1 MFKMTLNFRTILII
15 GFLSV
20 FLIDLGKVSEV
31 NARVILGTGTSSLIG
46 GDLTDPEDD
55 GIDGTDGAAG
65 NWNWTSILA
74 SSENAWTGEGAYNVF
89 DNKVGSGD
97 AKWCCG
103 GPPQNIYIQFSTTY
117 VLTHFT
123 ITSGNDAGDRDPDQW
138 EIQGSNDGTNW
149 TTIFEYDDDGTSPFT
164 ARSQV
169 IRYNGGGDDFD
180 TPDAYSYF
188 RYIVTSVVS
197 GSMHQINEL
206 EFFGTESTSS
216 SSSTTDPTTD
226 SVVVGGIDAEFK
238 EVNKFI
244 SQSTSMISSRLSNLR
259 KNRLNENL
267 STKNIKIDFGNP
279 AINNLISNI
288 STNDSLSL
296 ENALSKITPNNW
308 SSWTEGTI
316 SMTKLGSTNTSSSK
330 KIGIG
335 SLAIGYDKKLND
347 NDIVGFAVQY
357 SESLTRVGVDGKD
370 IESQNYNIS
379 IYRTKP
385 LDDNNFIEGLIGI
398 GRIESDFKRRS
409 GSYTGTGYRKGDQ
422 IFSSINFGKK
432 VIIEESEI
440 TPLAR
445 INLGQTL
452 FDSYT
457 ESGTNG
463 LSFGEQK
470 VYTGSASLGL
480 EARNNIKLIGGELE
494 PFGVFEYEL
503 DFSKSPGIEMN
514 YVTDTSTI
522 YSISGFNSS
531 SSILIGELGLNYEI
545 LNKLNILTSIKRKEN
560 NQQEH
565 SNEIKFGLN
574 VISKR
579 DTEYAFLIN
588 RKEDLNLNLNMEK
601 KIKGFDINIDA
612 NHELNNH
619 YQQINLKLSKKY

>member
-1 MFKMTLNFRTILII
+1 MTLNFRTILII

-31 NARVILGTGTSSLIG
+31 KARVILGTGTSSLIG

-74 SSENAWTGEGAYNVF
+74 SSENAWTSEGAYNVF
-89 DNKVGSGD
+89 DNKVGGGD
-97 AKWCCG
+97 MKWCCL
-103 GPPQNIYIQFSTTY
+103 GPTQSIYVQFSTTY

-123 ITSGNDAGDRDPDQW
+123 ITSGNDSVGRDPDQW

-169 IRYNGGGDDFD
+169 IRYNGSGDDFD

-197 GSMHQINEL
+197 GSLHQINEL

-226 SVVVGGIDAEFK
+226 SIVVGGIDAEFK

-244 SQSTSMISSRLSNLR
+244 SQSTSTIASRLSNLR
-259 KNRLNENL
+259 KNRLNENF
-267 STKNIKIDFGNP
+267 STKNVKLDFGNP

-385 LDDNNFIEGLIGI
+385 LDDNNFLEGLIGI

-440 TPLAR
+440 IPLAR

>member
-1 MFKMTLNFRTILII
+1 MTLDFRTILII
-15 GFLSV
+15 GLLSV

-74 SSENAWTGEGAYNVF
+74 SSENAWISEGAYNVF
-89 DNKVGSGD
+89 DNQVGGGD
-97 AKWCCG
+97 MKWCCE
-103 GPPQNIYIQFSTTY
+103 GPTQSIYVQFSTTY

-123 ITSGNDAGDRDPDQW
+123 ITSGNDAGGRDPDQW

-169 IRYNGGGDDFD
+169 IRYNGSGDDFD

-244 SQSTSMISSRLSNLR
+244 SQSTSMIASRLSNLR

-267 STKNIKIDFGNP
+267 STKNIKLDFGNP

-335 SLAIGYDKKLND
+335 SLAIGYDKKLNH

-385 LDDNNFIEGLIGI
+385 LDDNNFLEGLIGI

-440 TPLAR
+440 IPLAR

-503 DFSKSPGIEMN
+503 DFSKSPGVEMN

-601 KIKGFDINIDA
+601 KIKGFDIDLDA

>member
-1 MFKMTLNFRTILII
+1 MTLNFRTILII

-31 NARVILGTGTSSLIG
+31 NAKVILGTGTSSLIG

-55 GIDGTDGAAG
+55 GIDGTDGTAG

-74 SSENAWTGEGAYNVF
+74 SSENAWISEGAYNVF
-89 DNKVGSGD
+89 DNQVGGGD
-97 AKWCCG
+97 MKWCCE
-103 GPPQNIYIQFSTTY
+103 GPTQSIYVQFSTTY

-123 ITSGNDAGDRDPDQW
+123 ITSGNDAGGRDPDQW

-244 SQSTSMISSRLSNLR
+244 SQSTSMIASRLSNLR

-267 STKNIKIDFGNP
+267 STKNIKLDFGNP

-432 VIIEESEI
+432 VIIEEGEI

-503 DFSKSPGIEMN
+503 DFSKSPGVEMN

-601 KIKGFDINIDA
+601 KIKGFDIDLDA

>member
-1 MFKMTLNFRTILII
+1 MTLGIRTILII
-15 GFLSV
+15 VTLSV
-20 FLIDLGKVSEV
+20 FLFDLGRVSEV

-55 GIDGTDGAAG
+55 GVDGTDGAAG

-74 SSENAWTGEGAYNVF
+74 SSENAWISEGAYNVF
-89 DNKVGSGD
+89 DNKVGGGD
-97 AKWCCG
+97 MKWCCG
-103 GPPQNIYIQFSTTY
+103 GPTQSIYVQFSTTY

-138 EIQGSNDGTNW
+138 KIQGSNDGTNW

-164 ARSQV
+164 DRSQV
-169 IRYNGGGDDFD
+169 IRYNGSGDDFD

-188 RYIVTSVVS
+188 RYIVTSIVS
-197 GSMHQINEL
+197 GSMHQISEL

-244 SQSTSMISSRLSNLR
+244 SQSTSTIASRLSNLR
-259 KNRLNENL
+259 KNRLNENF
-267 STKNIKIDFGNP
+267 SSKNIKLDFGNP
-279 AINNLISNI
+279 VINNLISNI
-288 STNDSLSL
+288 STKDSLSL
-296 ENALSKITPNNW
+296 ENTLSKIIPNNW

-316 SMTKLGSTNTSSSK
+316 SMTKLGSSNTSSSK

-432 VIIEESEI
+432 VIIEEYEI
-440 TPLAR
+440 IPLAR
-445 INLGQTL
+445 INLGRTL

-470 VYTGSASLGL
+470 VNTGSASLGL

-503 DFSKSPGIEMN
+503 DFSKSPGVEMN

-545 LNKLNILTSIKRKEN
+545 PNKLNILTSIKRKEN

-588 RKEDLNLNLNMEK
+588 RKEDLNLNLNIGK
-601 KIKGFDINIDA
+601 KIKGFDINLDA
-612 NHELNNH
+612 NHELNNY